1 MSSANTLTTKP
12 ESGQQRPE
20 LQLDAQAPGTVS
32 GNIDA
37 VAQIYAREK
46 RGISLPRNVI
56 ERASEFVGRPVYL
69 ANVVGFVAAWI
80 LINVLAKR
88 FGWMPF
94 DPPPF
99 YWLQGI
105 IGLLGL
111 IVGTAVLIRQNRLA
125 RMAEQHAHLD
135 LQVNL
140 LTEQKTSKI
149 IQLLE
154 DLRRDLPSVANR
166 HDAEVQEMQKPADP
180 HAVLDAIKT
189 MHGGADGAK

>member
-1 MSSANTLTTKP
+1 VTTSIESA
-12 ESGQQRPE
+12 EDRRE
-20 LQLDAQAPGTVS
+20 LDAQVPGSVS

-37 VAQIYAREK
+37 VAQIYAREE
-46 RGISLPRNVI
+46 RDLSRQRNAI
-56 ERASEFVGRPVYL
+56 ERASEFVGRPAYL
-69 ANVVGFVAAWI
+69 ACIVGFVVAWV
-80 LINVLAKR
+80 LINVLAR
-88 FGWMPF
+88 RVGWMPF

-105 IGLLGL
+105 VGLLGL

-149 IQLLE
+149 IRLLE
-154 DLRRDLPSVANR
+154 ELRRDLPSVADR
-166 HDAEVQEMQKPADP
+166 HDAEVEEMQKPADP
-180 HAVLDAIKT
+180 HAVLDAIKI
-189 MHGGADGAK
+189 MRSDADGGK